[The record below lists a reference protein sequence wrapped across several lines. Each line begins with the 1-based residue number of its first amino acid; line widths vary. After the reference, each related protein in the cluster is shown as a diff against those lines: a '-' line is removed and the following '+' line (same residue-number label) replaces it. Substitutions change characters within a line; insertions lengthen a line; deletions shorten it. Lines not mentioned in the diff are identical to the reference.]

1 MYFYKNG
8 KLVEFD
14 EKKHNNDKE
23 KYTKMWKEKYNV
35 ELPKENTI
43 SVEQVVNYISGK
55 KFYL

>member
-14 EKKHNNDKE
+14 EKKYNSDKE

-43 SVEQVVNYISGK
+43 SVEHVVNYISGK
-55 KFYL
+55 KFSL